1 MKLTKAME
9 AMLISA
15 DDYGRVDPHGAQWT
29 TAQALREAGY
39 LRDDP
44 DGSLRRGRMGWL
56 PVLAYPKGWDARAKI
71 LDERAAAAAWRA
83 RNTPEAQRARL
94 LARLREVDPALAE
107 REARR

>member
-1 MKLTKAME
+1 MTLTKAME
-9 AMLISA
+9 AMLVSA
-15 DDYGRVDPHGAQWT
+15 DDHGRVDPHGAQWT

-56 PVLAYPKGWDARAKI
+56 PVLTHPKGWNARARI
-71 LDERAAAAAWRA
+71 MAERERRDPKA
-83 RNTPEAQRARL
+83 ERARL

-107 REARR
+107 REEARR